1 MGVFFGFEIKMHEW
15 LHKNSVS
22 LFQKW
27 LVKDF
32 SKEHLPLTAV
42 VVLSP
47 SMYQAD
53 KYSLLIFCGF
63 KNGLC

>member
-1 MGVFFGFEIKMHEW
+1 MDVFCWFEIKMYEW
-15 LHKNSVS
+15 LQKNSVS

-47 SMYQAD
+47 SVYQAD
-53 KYSLLIFCGF
+53 NYSLLIFCGF
-63 KNGLC
+63 KNRLS